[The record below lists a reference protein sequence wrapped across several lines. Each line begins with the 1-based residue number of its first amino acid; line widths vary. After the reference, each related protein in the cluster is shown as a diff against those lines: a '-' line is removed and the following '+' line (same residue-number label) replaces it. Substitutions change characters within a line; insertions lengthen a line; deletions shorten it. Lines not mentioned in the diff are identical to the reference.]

1 MTNLFE
7 PFQYGFFR
15 NGIAVATISGALC
28 GLIGVYVV
36 LRGMSYIGHGLS
48 HSIFGGFALSTL
60 VGVNPFLGAG
70 LWGFGSALATTAV
83 TNRRKL
89 GADAAIGVITTG
101 SYALGIVAFK
111 LATGPKQNFDAAVF
125 GSILGTSRA
134 DVVRVVA
141 VTIVASLV
149 IFFRYRA
156 LLFNTFDPDVAE
168 VMGVNRFRVDALLML
183 VLASAILVTMNIIGV
198 TLVAA
203 TLVIPASIARLLV
216 DSFPK
221 LLFLSTVIG
230 AFCGFAGMVA
240 SWHLKDGSL
249 PSGPLIVLVST
260 LLFGFAFVASSRRGS
275 VGHVH

>member
-1 MTNLFE
+1 
-7 PFQYGFFR
+7 
-15 NGIAVATISGALC
+15 
-28 GLIGVYVV
+28 
-36 LRGMSYIGHGLS
+36 MSYIGHGLS

-60 VGVNPFLGAG
+60 VGINPFLGAG
-70 LWGFGSALATTAV
+70 VWGFGSALATTAV

-89 GADAAIGVITTG
+89 GADAAIGVITTA
-101 SYALGIVAFK
+101 SYAMGIVAFK
-111 LATGPKQNFDAAVF
+111 LATGPKKNFDAAVF

-134 DVVRVVA
+134 DVARVLA
-141 VTIVASLV
+141 VTVLASVV

-168 VMGVNRFRVDALLML
+168 VMGVNKFRVDALLML
-183 VLASAILVTMNIIGV
+183 VLASAILVTMNVIGV

-216 DSFPK
+216 DSFPQ
-221 LLFLSTVIG
+221 LLALSTGIG
-230 AFCGFAGMVA
+230 GFCGFVGMLA
-240 SWHLKDGSL
+240 SWHLKEGSL

-260 LLFGFAFVASSRRGS
+260 LLFGLAFVASSRKGQ

>member
-1 MTNLFE
+1 MGSLFE
-7 PFQYGFFR
+7 PFKYEFFR
-15 NGIAVATISGALC
+15 NGVAVATVAGALC

-60 VGVNPFLGAG
+60 VGINPFLGAG
-70 LWGFGSALATTAV
+70 VWGFGSALATTAV

-89 GADAAIGVITTG
+89 GADAAIGVITTA
-101 SYALGIVAFK
+101 SYAMGIVAFK
-111 LATGPKQNFDAAVF
+111 LATGPKKNFDAAVF

-134 DVVRVVA
+134 DVARVLA
-141 VTIVASLV
+141 VTVLASVV

-168 VMGVNRFRVDALLML
+168 VMGVNKFRIDALLML
-183 VLASAILVTMNIIGV
+183 VLASAILVTMNVIGV

-216 DSFPK
+216 DSFPR
-221 LLFLSTVIG
+221 LLALSTGIG
-230 AFCGFAGMVA
+230 AFCGFAGMLA
-240 SWHLKDGSL
+240 SWHLKSGSL

-260 LLFGFAFVASSRRGS
+260 VLFGLAFVVSSRKGR